1 MGIFSLP
8 VGKIKGKDMTFVIRI
23 EGPVPYPEQ
32 DIRWNKYGSPLCS
45 LVNQHFDKP
54 M

>member
-8 VGKIKGKDMTFVIRI
+8 GGKIKGKDMTFVIRI

-32 DIRWNKYGSPLCS
+32 DIRWKKYGSPLCS